1 MTFLISPEWE
11 QQKRPGRCSADEAFD
26 LASTCTLRIVAR
38 HPNPNGPQPR
48 PLTRLVDHRQVPAD
62 GPRVS
67 AYRFAE
73 WLVWHW
79 WRLRWEP
86 SPSKPNGN
94 LSWRQAHETSSIGG
108 GWLWPH
114 ITFNGDGEFM
124 TVDSQS
130 SEATESEPVSYVGDQ
145 ECQVRA
151 SVFERGLDGFV
162 NAVLG
167 RLEAEGFRRSPLTD
181 MWRELSDERNDESAT
196 KYRRIEALLGC
207 NPDEA
212 PADVVNEHLEAAKI
226 IGNRAA
232 DEIAAEPALRDNPT
246 SWLVPRTWRA
256 WPYPMMVRHDSA
268 TAMDATVAAQ
278 LDSLVS
284 DAATQPWHHL
294 GGRLAHTLRDTE
306 RLGEGAIT
314 DTNLADV
321 TGIRRSLLQGPK
333 ESDWQSP
340 ISFIWARHVS
350 FRTPSRIERRF
361 DTARLLGDMLCWTGD
376 EPLRLATS
384 TQTFR
389 QKVQR
394 AFAEELLCPTE
405 SLVDMVGT
413 NPSEPQRHQAADEFA
428 VPPGLVDTQLEQARR
443 IQRLWHDDEDQALH
457 NP

>member
-11 QQKRPGRCSADEAFD
+11 QQERPKRCAADEAFD
-26 LASTCTLRIVAR
+26 LASTCTLRIVAQ
-38 HPNPNGPQPR
+38 HPRPNDSQPR
-48 PLTRLVDHRQVPAD
+48 LLTRLVDHRQVPAD

-86 SPSKPNGN
+86 PPSKPNGN
-94 LSWRQAHETSSIGG
+94 LSWRQAHETTSIGG

-124 TVDSQS
+124 TVDSRS

-167 RLEAEGFRRSPLTD
+167 RLEAEGLRRSPLTD

-212 PADVVNEHLEAAKI
+212 PADVVNEHLQMAGI
-226 IGNRAA
+226 IGDSTV
-232 DEIAAEPALRDNPT
+232 DEIAAEPALREIAIMWVSPGYLRALAHGSMARNDLPT
-246 SWLVPRTWRA
+246 PAEAT
-256 WPYPMMVRHDSA
+256 SA
-268 TAMDATVAAQ
+268 VQPESMDYQ
-278 LDSLVS
+278 
-284 DAATQPWHHL
+284 DAPTPPWHHL
-294 GGRLAHTLRDTE
+294 GRQLAHTVRKSE
-306 RLGEGAIT
+306 HLGDGAIA
-314 DTNLADV
+314 DKRLADV
-321 TGIRRSLLQGPK
+321 ARIPPTLLQRSNKLDRQP
-333 ESDWQSP
+333 P
-340 ISFIWARHVS
+340 ISFIWTNEEERYVS
-350 FRTPSRIERRF
+350 FRPTFRTGRRF
-361 DTARLLGDMLCWTGD
+361 EAARLLGDTLCWDND

-413 NPSEPQRHQAADEFA
+413 HPSRPQRRQAAAEFG
-428 VPPGLVDTQLEQARR
+428 VLPDVVDRQLEQVRV
-443 IQRLWHDDEDQALH
+443 QQ
-457 NP
+457 